1 MKTIA
6 VITGA
11 SLFGCRRPGG
21 TPRFGSVEIR
31 DLGLGD
37 LDAAEDIRRRS
48 FGPMPADRRE
58 IWDAMQ
64 TRAVEAGRV
73 LAAYADGTV
82 VGMARIM
89 PFRQWWGGRSVPL
102 AGIGGV
108 VIAPEFRGRGIGTA
122 LMSATV
128 ARAAD
133 QRFPLS
139 ALYPATV
146 PPYRAV
152 GYELAGARRIAELPT
167 YALRGLWRR
176 GDRAEVRRAGPG
188 DEQHVVDAIARV
200 CAENGSNGPFDY
212 DAVEWESELADPDFF
227 GYLADDGFVGYGFD
241 GSDTL
246 FVQAL
251 LASSQRTL
259 RTLWSLV
266 GSGSSIATRVR
277 ACIGPADPVYWL
289 LADPRVRVHQEDWWM
304 LRVLDAPAAVEGR
317 GFPAGVAV
325 EVALALTDALVPDNH
340 GGFRLRVADGHAS
353 LVRADVA
360 ADPLALNERGLAAM
374 FAGTPLRTLR
384 QAGLASGGTHA
395 DDTRLDAAFV
405 AQSYMTDYF

>member
-1 MKTIA
+1 M
-6 VITGA
+6 
-11 SLFGCRRPGG
+11 
-21 TPRFGSVEIR
+21 EIR
-31 DLGLGD
+31 DLDRSD
-37 LDAAEDIRRRS
+37 LDAAEDVRRRS
-48 FGPMPADRRE
+48 FGPMPTDRRE
-58 IWDAMQ
+58 TWDAMQ
-64 TRAVEAGRV
+64 TRAAEAGRV
-73 LAAYADGTV
+73 LAGYADGTV

-108 VIAPEFRGRGIGTA
+108 VVAPEFRGRGVGTA

-133 QRFPLS
+133 QGFPLS

-152 GYELAGARRIAELPT
+152 GYELAGARRIAELRT
-167 YALRGLWRR
+167 SDLRMLRR
-176 GDRAEVRRAGPG
+176 PGDQSAEVRRAGPG
-188 DEQHVVDAIARV
+188 DEQQVVDAIARV
-200 CAENGSNGPFDY
+200 CAENRAHGPFDY
-212 DAVEWESELADPDFF
+212 EAVEWESELADPDFF

-251 LASSQRTL
+251 LASSERTL

-277 ACIGPADPVYWL
+277 ACIGPVDPVYWL
-289 LADPRVRVHQEDWWM
+289 HPDPRVRVHQEDWWM
-304 LRVLDAPAAVEGR
+304 LRVLDAPAAVEHR
-317 GFPAGVAV
+317 GFPAGIAV
-325 EVALALTDALVPDNH
+325 DVALALTDALVPGND

-353 LVRADVA
+353 LVRADVP
-360 ADPLALNERGLAAM
+360 ADAVSINERGLAAM
-374 FAGTPLRTLR
+374 FAGTRLRTLR
-384 QAGLASGGTHA
+384 QAGLLSGGADA
-395 DDTRLDAAFV
+395 DDTRLDAAFA
-405 AQSYMTDYF
+405 AQPYMTDYF